1 MRHRSPADGASS
13 RRVHTQR
20 QPTAAAPGAA
30 AGAWNRRS
38 ALLFIDQPIG
48 SGFSVAAKGRGL
60 PTDEMTL
67 AADLY
72 SGLQAFFQRFPRLQQ
87 RPLVIAGE
95 SYAGE

>member
-1 MRHRSPADGASS
+1 MHLPL
-13 RRVHTQR
+13 
-20 QPTAAAPGAA
+20 AA

-48 SGFSVAAKGRGL
+48 SGFSIAAKGRGL

-72 SGLQAFFQRFPRLQQ
+72 SGLQAFFQRYPRLQQ